1 MVLCAE
7 TDEGDDF
14 CLSNSGKKNFLWKRK
29 IPVNSLILFRA
40 KKEEKLHASEATSLI
55 RVGRADRMASDP
67 AADGA
72 KRLIRFFK

>member
-1 MVLCAE
+1 MQKQTKGTIFVFQIRERTCE
-7 TDEGDDF
+7 RE
-14 CLSNSGKKNFLWKRK
+14 K